1 MIRIAVCDDEN
12 VIVNQIEHIISE
24 VCKRESI
31 PVNIDVFYSGRGTQ
45 KAGYI
50 RNKV

>member
-24 VCKRESI
+24 VFTVVGNSKGMLHQEQSMTSSFWIFR
-31 PVNIDVFYSGRGTQ
+31 
-45 KAGYI
+45 
-50 RNKV
+50 